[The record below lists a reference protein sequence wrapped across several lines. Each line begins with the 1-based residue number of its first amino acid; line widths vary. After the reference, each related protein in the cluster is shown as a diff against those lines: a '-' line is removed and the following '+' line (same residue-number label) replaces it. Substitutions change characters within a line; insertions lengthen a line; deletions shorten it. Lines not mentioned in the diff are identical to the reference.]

1 MDPKPWLRNYG
12 AGVPATL
19 EPYPRRTLLDYVT
32 SGARER
38 PAHPAL
44 VFHGARLGYGAL
56 ERQSD
61 ALAAWLALMGVRKGD
76 RIALLMPNCPQFVL
90 AELGAW
96 KAGAIVAPLN
106 PLYSE
111 RELVETLNRVGA
123 ETIVTL
129 SRFYLR
135 VLAIRSRT
143 PLRRVIVT
151 NIKEYL
157 PPTLRVL
164 YTLFR
169 EAKSGD
175 RVGVRPGDQSLQR
188 LLRRHAGAPR
198 PAVAVSP
205 DDPALLL
212 MSGGTTG
219 TPKSVIGL
227 HRGLVASGLQLRE
240 WLRPILGEWHDTVLL
255 PLPLFHVY
263 GNAGAQSFAL
273 IGHNPLI
280 LVPNPR
286 DIDDLVKTIQR
297 ERPSV
302 FVSVPALFNALLNH
316 REVRTGRV
324 DFRSIKG
331 CFSGAAALMAETKK
345 RFEELTGGRIVEGY
359 SLTEAM
365 MACAVNPVLG
375 TNKIGSVG
383 MPMPDVEVRVVDE
396 DVGVDERETGK
407 VGEIVIRAPQ
417 LMAGY
422 WNDPVETRRTLR
434 PLGEGG
440 PWLYTGDLGYLDE
453 DGYLFIVDRK
463 KDLIKVSGLQVWPR
477 EVEEVLA
484 THPAVLDAG
493 VAGVPDERKGEAVKA
508 WVVLQPGASVT
519 EAELREHCRASLAA
533 FKVPS
538 AIEFRTELPKTPLGK
553 VLRRQLRAESMP
565 KPESAGVA

>member
-1 MDPKPWLRNYG
+1 MDPKPWLRHYPEG
-12 AGVPATL
+12 IPATL
-19 EPYPRRTLLDYVT
+19 EPYPHRTLLEYVT
-32 SGARER
+32 EGARER
-38 PAHPAL
+38 PGHPAI
-44 VFHGARLGYGAL
+44 VFHGARLSYGAL

-61 ALAAWLALMGVRKGD
+61 ALATALASLGVRKGD
-76 RIALLMPNCPQFVL
+76 RVALLMPNCPQFVL

-111 RELVETLNRVGA
+111 RELIESLNRIGA

-129 SRFYLR
+129 SRLYTR
-135 VLAIRSRT
+135 VLTARSRT
-143 PLRRVIVT
+143 SLRRVIVT

-157 PPTLRVL
+157 PPALRAL

-169 EAKSGD
+169 EVRAGD
-175 RVGVRPGDQSLQR
+175 RVRLRAGDHTLR
-188 LLRRHAGAPR
+188 GLLRRDAGGPL
-198 PAVAVSP
+198 PTVAVTP

-219 TPKSVIGL
+219 TPKSAIGL
-227 HRGLVASGLQLRE
+227 HRALVASGLQLRE
-240 WLRPILGEWHDTVLL
+240 WLRPILGEWDDTVLL

-286 DIDDLVKTIQR
+286 DIDDLLRTIRR
-297 ERPSV
+297 EKPSV
-302 FVSVPALFNALLNH
+302 FVGVPALFNALLNH
-316 REVRTGRV
+316 RDVRAGRV
-324 DFRSIKG
+324 DLRSIKG

-345 RFEELTGGRIVEGY
+345 RFEALTGGRIVEGY

-365 MACAVNPVLG
+365 MACAVNPVVG

-396 DVGVDERETGK
+396 DAGVEERQTGR
-407 VGEIVIRAPQ
+407 VGEILMRAPQ

-422 WNDPVETRRTLR
+422 WGDPHETRRALR
-434 PLGEGG
+434 PHGEGG
-440 PWLYTGDLGYLDE
+440 PWLFTGDLGYLDE

-484 THPAVLDAG
+484 THPAVADVG
-493 VAGVPDERKGEAVKA
+493 VAGVPDERKGETVKA
-508 WVVLQPGASVT
+508 WVVLRPGASVT
-519 EAELREHCRASLAA
+519 EDELREHCRASLAA

-538 AIEFRTELPKTPLGK
+538 AVEFRAELPKTPLGK
-553 VLRRQLRAESMP
+553 VLRRQLRAESTAAP
-565 KPESAGVA
+565 AAAGIG